1 MKIIIA
7 TNNEG
12 KVKEI
17 KAILKDHNVVSQ
29 KQEGIHT
36 EPIED
41 GTTFAENALIKARAL
56 KELTDCA
63 VIADDSGIEVDAL
76 GGAPGI
82 YSARFAGEDGTPD
95 DCNKKM
101 LESLKGLPFEKRSAR
116 YVCCMALILPDGS
129 EHTFSGTCE
138 GYVIDEMRGTNGFGY
153 DPMFY
158 VPSLN
163 QTFGEADS
171 EVKDKISHRYNA
183 LKQVLDFLTK
193 NNEQ

>member
-56 KELTDCA
+56 KEITDCA

-171 EVKDKISHRYNA
+171 EAKDKISHRYNA